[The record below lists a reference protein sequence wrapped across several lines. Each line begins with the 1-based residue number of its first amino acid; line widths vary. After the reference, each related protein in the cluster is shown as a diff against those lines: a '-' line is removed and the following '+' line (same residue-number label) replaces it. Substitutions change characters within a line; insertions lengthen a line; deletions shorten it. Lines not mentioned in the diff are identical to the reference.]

1 MPEESVNKIPTEEPS
16 VVDNNVESMALLLP
30 NKVNLIWEI
39 FSQFSKVI
47 ENGIFLDSLPAK

>member
-16 VVDNNVESMALLLP
+16 VVDNNAESMALLLP

-39 FSQFSKVI
+39 FS
-47 ENGIFLDSLPAK
+47 